1 MANPT
6 KIIPFIL
13 KWEGGLSK
21 ATTDT
26 ASNNPVPDGSG
37 NHTNKGITWTTWS
50 SRYGVSSDSINRFYK
65 MTQADWASIFLPLFW
80 NKLNASKIN
89 SQRIAD
95 ILVNW
100 GWAAGTHTPAV
111 TVQRLVNVEPDGII
125 GNNTITAIN
134 KANEPQLFAALQNAN
149 YQFFNELGQRPQYSA
164 NLRGWINRLNDLYNN
179 YLKNKITP
187 AAAILAT
194 VVLLVVLSKK

>member
-21 ATTDT
+21 ASTDA
-26 ASNNPVPDGSG
+26 ASSNPVPDGSG
-37 NHTNKGITWTTWS
+37 NHTNKGITWTTWGS
-50 SRYGVSSDSINRFYK
+50 KYGVSSDSINRFYK
-65 MTQADWASIFLPLFW
+65 MSQSDWASIFLPLFW
-80 NKLNASKIN
+80 NRLNASKIN

-100 GWAAGTHTPAV
+100 GWAAGPRVPAIA
-111 TVQRLVNVEPDGII
+111 VQRLVNVDPDGVI
-125 GNNTITAIN
+125 GNNTIAAIN

-149 YQFFNELGQRPQYSA
+149 YQFFNELGQRPQYSG
-164 NLRGWINRLNDLYNN
+164 NLKGWINRLNDLYNN

-194 VVLLVVLSKK
+194 VALLVVLSKK